1 MDVASLAVAA
11 QGGPGSREPL
21 ARGEGSAG
29 LAAPPVFGGEPAER
43 WRFAEI
49 QTVERR
55 IVQVGVERRNDVELQ
70 QQISTY
76 VAGIVDLQQ
85 GRHELETVGMRLR
98 VTEAELETARDGLR
112 LEYDEAKQYLNHE
125 KSEYEQQIRRAR
137 HAATTHIQQEL
148 QQCVVERDAAMV
160 RSRDVHNAEM
170 RVLDAEANHVL
181 VTGRAENELRSEVG
195 AIKRAR
201 DTLQAEWTE
210 ATEQVQ
216 SAEAKVQQRGIAKDQ
231 DFERLKAEASDLNF
245 KSQEESEIA
254 QLARRRLTT
263 RAQSSDAQLRGELND
278 GAMKCEMVEA
288 DASRQI
294 AAAWAECDMKAL
306 HNTEKEYYEHEVD
319 ELRAE
324 SRELRDEKAALARA
338 AQELMDIQAPGP
350 HEHEYAEGHW
360 EQQDDMDFVS
370 RTGPVDPG
378 PAVPPG
384 LSRQSAA
391 TPGASSQDAGIAAA
405 MMEFM
410 RQMADQQ
417 RAGVEEQSALL
428 RGLTRAQES
437 LAEAQRESQSKLKPA
452 KPSLTGKDASTLK
465 VELEKFRTYQNEAR
479 QNSKAIWFEGARAIA
494 EGTAKIELEDMI
506 VTEMGGEEAF
516 QKLVRVRDDPRWDL
530 YWSRYGAV

>member
-1 MDVASLAVAA
+1 
-11 QGGPGSREPL
+11 
-21 ARGEGSAG
+21 
-29 LAAPPVFGGEPAER
+29 
-43 WRFAEI
+43 
-49 QTVERR
+49 
-55 IVQVGVERRNDVELQ
+55 
-70 QQISTY
+70 
-76 VAGIVDLQQ
+76 Q
-85 GRHELETVGMRLR
+85 GRHELETVAMRLR

-112 LEYDEAKQYLNHE
+112 VEYDEAKQYLNHE
-125 KSEYEQQIRRAR
+125 KREYEQQICRAR

-148 QQCVVERDAAMV
+148 QQCVEERDVAMV

-170 RVLDAEANHVL
+170 PVLDAEANHVL
-181 VTGRAENELRSEVG
+181 VAGRAENELRSEVG

-210 ATEQVQ
+210 ATDQVQ
-216 SAEAKVQQRGIAKDQ
+216 SAEAK
-231 DFERLKAEASDLNF
+231 AE
-245 KSQEESEIA
+245 
-254 QLARRRLTT
+254 
-263 RAQSSDAQLRGELND
+263 
-278 GAMKCEMVEA
+278 
-288 DASRQI
+288 ASRQI
-294 AAAWAECDMKAL
+294 AAAWAECDMKVESAQHEEREHKRGADSARVNFYASQAV

-319 ELRAE
+319 ELRAG

-360 EQQDDMDFVS
+360 EQQDDMDFGS

-391 TPGASSQDAGIAAA
+391 TPGASSQDVGIAAA

-428 RGLTRAQES
+428 KGLTRAQES

-452 KPSLTGKDASTLK
+452 KPSLTGKDASTSK
-465 VELEKFRTYQNEAR
+465 VELEKFRTYQNE
-479 QNSKAIWFEGARAIA
+479 
-494 EGTAKIELEDMI
+494 
-506 VTEMGGEEAF
+506 
-516 QKLVRVRDDPRWDL
+516 
-530 YWSRYGAV
+530 

>member
-1 MDVASLAVAA
+1 MDVASLVAVAA

-21 ARGEGSAG
+21 ARGEGSTG

-70 QQISTY
+70 QQISAY

-112 LEYDEAKQYLNHE
+112 VEYDEAKQYLNHE

-148 QQCVVERDAAMV
+148 QQCVEERDAAMV

-170 RVLDAEANHVL
+170 RVLDAEANH
-181 VTGRAENELRSEVG
+181 
-195 AIKRAR
+195 
-201 DTLQAEWTE
+201 AEWTE

-216 SAEAKVQQRGIAKDQ
+216 SAEAKVRQRVIAKDQ
-231 DFERLKAEASDLNF
+231 DFERLKAEASDLKF
-245 KSQEESEIA
+245 KLQEESEIA

-263 RAQSSDAQLRGELND
+263 RAQFSDDQLRGELND
-278 GAMKCEMVEA
+278 AAMKCEMVEA
-288 DASRQI
+288 EASRQI
-294 AAAWAECDMKAL
+294 AAAWAECDMKVESAQHEEREHKRGADSARVNFYASQAL

-360 EQQDDMDFVS
+360 EQQDDMDFGS
-370 RTGPVDPG
+370 RTEPVDPG

-516 QKLVRVRDDPRWDL
+516 QKL
-530 YWSRYGAV
+530 

>member
-1 MDVASLAVAA
+1 VRVIQVRVIRWPEAT
-11 QGGPGSREPL
+11 
-21 ARGEGSAG
+21 
-29 LAAPPVFGGEPAER
+29 VFGGEPAER

-76 VAGIVDLQQ
+76 VAGIVDFQQ

-112 LEYDEAKQYLNHE
+112 VEYDEAKQYLNHE

-148 QQCVVERDAAMV
+148 QQCVEERDAAMV

-181 VTGRAENELRSEVG
+181 VAGRAENELRSEVG

-201 DTLQAEWTE
+201 DTLQTEWTE
-210 ATEQVQ
+210 ATEQVR

-231 DFERLKAEASDLNF
+231 DFERLKAEASDLKF
-245 KSQEESEIA
+245 KLQEESEIA

-263 RAQSSDAQLRGELND
+263 RAQSSDDQLRGELND
-278 GAMKCEMVEA
+278 AAMKCEMVEA
-288 DASRQI
+288 EASRQI
-294 AAAWAECDMKAL
+294 AAAWAECDMKVESAQHEEREHKRGADSARVNFYASQAL

-360 EQQDDMDFVS
+360 EQQDDMDFGS

-428 RGLTRAQES
+428 KGLTRAQES

-516 QKLVRVRDDPRWDL
+516 QKL
-530 YWSRYGAV
+530 